1 MQREAHSRSD
11 GQRGTILEHSW
22 RSESRTRESLSRPKK
37 AEASQNLN
45 EQIQAG
51 QRTLLDHSGGDLLE
65 VLCQM
70 GIKHLSDL
78 EHFWLLLYLHEGEL
92 AHCSLRQARGN
103 ESVSGTHP
111 VQLIRLAHVSREEQA
126 RESDIARFDAHKS
139 SMKECNLH
147 DEPRYMLSSLFL
159 HWSMRSL

>member
-78 EHFWLLLYLHEGEL
+78 EHFWLLLYLQSVMRATNQPIFLCPRHGSRLTLYSLSESHMYLARSKHER
-92 AHCSLRQARGN
+92 AISLG
-103 ESVSGTHP
+103 
-111 VQLIRLAHVSREEQA
+111 L
-126 RESDIARFDAHKS
+126 
-139 SMKECNLH
+139 
-147 DEPRYMLSSLFL
+147 MLTKAL
-159 HWSMRSL
+159 